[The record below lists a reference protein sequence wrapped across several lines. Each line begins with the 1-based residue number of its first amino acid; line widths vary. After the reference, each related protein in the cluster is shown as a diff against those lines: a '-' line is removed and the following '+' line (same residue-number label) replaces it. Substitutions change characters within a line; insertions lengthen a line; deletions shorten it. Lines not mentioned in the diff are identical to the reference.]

1 MMFRKYSILVFA
13 LFSIFILFGCG
24 NGSQQSQVSAD
35 GKSSQLEE
43 ATLETVTLDVKG
55 MTCDGCVQTISKTM
69 AETVGVDKCEV
80 SLAENSASVTFD
92 PSKTSKE
99 KIAQTISDLGY
110 QATVIHN

>member
-1 MMFRKYSILVFA
+1 MFRKYSILVFT
-13 LFSIFILFGCG
+13 LFSILILFGCG
-24 NGSQQSQVSAD
+24 NGSQQTQTSAD
-35 GKSSQLEE
+35 KELSQLEE

-69 AETVGVDKCEV
+69 AKTDGVDKCEV

-92 PSKTSKE
+92 PSKTSRE

-110 QATVIHN
+110 QATLLNN